1 MHKFHRS
8 ILLLAVCSLSV
19 AGAEFPWLSF
29 DNRHLFEVAG
39 KKARVDSRGGMRI
52 SWTGSPVQISERAFR
67 IRQYDRI
74 LAAIFDCTLHSDKPV
89 TIKLTC
95 MAGEKRYESRSGTLR
110 PGRNRIRL
118 DLPALPQTRIVSIEL
133 TGAEQENELT
143 FHRAWL
149 DLDRDAAHS
158 FCVRLESAEPFQI
171 YAPGEPIALSLANRA
186 GKVLPFELEGTLTSF
201 SGVVVPFRKA
211 GKVNPGERI
220 LIPLT
225 ERLPRFGHWTLRWQL
240 HSGTT
245 GASGETGLALLP
257 ELPEYHHRKGDF
269 MFGICSHPS
278 RWPVYDRQREARLAR
293 RLGANFVRTTVT
305 WDVIQPKMDPDY
317 FDYSLFDSVVEIFG
331 AQGIAVQGML
341 VFTARY
347 AAAEALRKN
356 PDARVWSRSKPD
368 LAAWRNYA
376 EKTVA
381 RYRGKIPV
389 WEIWNEPDLGFAG
402 FSAADYVDIARV
414 SHEAIRKVNPDAVIF
429 SAGFAGLSPHP
440 NRKDPNFQFKAMRD
454 GKNYFDVH
462 AYHGHARFLP
472 FAEQIDR
479 KLLPLRRAAGVTIP
493 WYANET
499 AVSAPPGMEREQAF
513 TLFKKMIFCWSRG
526 AVGYNWYD
534 LRNDGLDPRNPEHTY
549 GAVTFDFGAKPVA
562 SVYHTLAR
570 FFRGA
575 RYLREL
581 PGLPQGCYGY
591 LFEREG
597 ALLLA
602 VWSES
607 REFTGPIPVDL
618 PADAAV
624 EGIDCMGNEKALPL
638 NGGGFLMEVSAEPM
652 IYRVCGAEELKCREP
667 LFSVAGSPV
676 AAGREFQ
683 LAIAVVNP
691 FPERVRFRFR
701 LPATAGI
708 SFRPEAVE
716 TTLSPGERGTL
727 ELRGHAAAGSTSAIA
742 AVSCEVPEIS
752 YRWNGTVPLRSA
764 TVIPAEARQSR
775 RPADFKIDRPEQA
788 TSIGE
793 GDPAMKERCW
803 SGADDLSASVWLRK
817 DADFLEFYVRSYD
830 DLFVQREPVET
841 LWKGDSIQ
849 IALLIPGQKGGWKI
863 DLARMNRNRGKFISR
878 HPEGLDAEKIA
889 ETILLTTHRDEKN
902 KVTIYR
908 AKLPFRSFGIDAG
921 VLREGI
927 RFNLQLNDNDG
938 TLRESYMELY
948 PGINAWENLHFFPLV
963 VFE

>member
-1 MHKFHRS
+1 MYQTETGNIMHKFHRS

-149 DLDRDAAHS
+149 DLDWDAAHS

-211 GKVNPGERI
+211 GK
-220 LIPLT
+220 
-225 ERLPRFGHWTLRWQL
+225 
-240 HSGTT
+240 T

-499 AVSAPPGMEREQAF
+499 AVSSLGIGERGQAE
-513 TLFKKMIFCWSRG
+513 TLARKFLYSWSEG
-526 AVGYNWYD
+526 AIGYNWYN
-534 LRNDGLDPRNPEHTY
+534 LRNNGTDPANPEFNY
-549 GAVTFDFGAKPVA
+549 GLVTEDFYPRAAYVA
-562 SVYHTLAR
+562 YNTLATL
-570 FFRGA
+570 FRGKRFVA
-575 RYLREL
+575 RL
-581 PGLPQGCYGY
+581 
-591 LFEREG
+591 
-597 ALLLA
+597 
-602 VWSES
+602 
-607 REFTGPIPVDL
+607 
-618 PADAAV
+618 
-624 EGIDCMGNEKALPL
+624 
-638 NGGGFLMEVSAEPM
+638 
-652 IYRVCGAEELKCREP
+652 
-667 LFSVAGSPV
+667 
-676 AAGREFQ
+676 
-683 LAIAVVNP
+683 
-691 FPERVRFRFR
+691 
-701 LPATAGI
+701 TA
-708 SFRPEAVE
+708 
-716 TTLSPGERGTL
+716 
-727 ELRGHAAAGSTSAIA
+727 
-742 AVSCEVPEIS
+742 
-752 YRWNGTVPLRSA
+752 
-764 TVIPAEARQSR
+764 PAEAR
-775 RPADFKIDRPEQA
+775 
-788 TSIGE
+788 
-793 GDPAMKERCW
+793 
-803 SGADDLSASVWLRK
+803 L
-817 DADFLEFYVRSYD
+817 LEFEGNGDR
-830 DLFVQREPVET
+830 FIRE
-841 LWKGDSIQ
+841 
-849 IALLIPGQKGGWKI
+849 
-863 DLARMNRNRGKFISR
+863 
-878 HPEGLDAEKIA
+878 
-889 ETILLTTHRDEKN
+889 
-902 KVTIYR
+902 
-908 AKLPFRSFGIDAG
+908 
-921 VLREGI
+921 
-927 RFNLQLNDNDG
+927 
-938 TLRESYMELY
+938 
-948 PGINAWENLHFFPLV
+948 
-963 VFE
+963 